1 MANCVKRGPQPKP
14 WFTVPFDE
22 ARKAIFVRECS
33 TPTEFDQLKSRT
45 HYNAAWN
52 AGHIQPDVRQTEGG
66 TVVAFFD
73 TPEQAA
79 DVPWALWSR
88 ILQLFKRPDG
98 APYTIFFCAHPAPRT
113 FPERTG
119 ETVKPLHINGG
130 YTYPCE
136 ATCVFVY
143 RAEDATRVLL
153 HELFHAACS
162 DAPHLD
168 TERREAETEAWAEL
182 MWCAFMAG
190 GTLHTLESLVA
201 KQARWMAAQNHRLR
215 EGAHMEAGATGFPW
229 RYTIGKEDV
238 WRRWGLTYAA
248 SSAPKAATSLRLTMN
263 PTAAMKQREGVR
275 PRSTIL

>member
-1 MANCVKRGPQPKP
+1 MRRGPPSKP
-14 WFTVPFDE
+14 WVTAPFDE
-22 ARKAIFVRECS
+22 ARKAVFARESS
-33 TPTEFDQLKSRT
+33 TPTKFDQIKSRT
-45 HYNAAWN
+45 HYNEAWN
-52 AGHIQPDVRQTEGG
+52 AGRIQPDVRQTEGG

-73 TPEQAA
+73 APEQAA

-98 APYTIFFCAHPAPRT
+98 LPYTIYFCAHPALRT

-130 YTYPCE
+130 YTYPCD

-143 RAEDATRVLL
+143 RAEDATRVLI

-162 DAPHLD
+162 DSPHLP

-182 MWCAFMAG
+182 MWCGFMAG
-190 GTLHTLESLVA
+190 GNLKTLESLVA
-201 KQARWMAAQNHRLR
+201 KQAHWMAAQTRRLR
-215 EGAHMEAGATGFPW
+215 EGGHMEAGVMGFPW
-229 RYTIGKEDV
+229 CYTIGKEEV
-238 WRRWGLTYAA
+238 WRRWGLAA
-248 SSAPKAATSLRLTMN
+248 TLEPKAATSLRLTMV

-275 PRSTIL
+275 PRSTML